1 MQRNFLQLKQFLET
15 RFPELRGKI
24 LGENYPP
31 PPHAILLSNIVSGAQ
46 MFSMVAML
54 VGDGIW
60 SYVPFM
66 NGPPSWYY
74 GVKANPVPALI
85 GMFIIIPT
93 MASSLITTG
102 AFEVELDGNIIFSK
116 IKMGRFPSGTE
127 IVASLTKAGLTAVT
141 SQP

>member
-15 RFPELRGKI
+15 KFPELRGKI

-31 PPHAILLSNIVSGAQ
+31 PPHAILLSNVVSGVQVFA
-46 MFSMVAML
+46 MVTML

-66 NGPPSWYY
+66 NGTPPSWYY

-102 AFEVELDGNIIFSK
+102 AFEVELDGKVIFSK
-116 IKMGRFPSGTE
+116 IQMGRFPTGTE
-127 IVASLTKAGLTAVT
+127 IVATLTKAGLTTV
-141 SQP
+141 SY